1 MAAATDGVGGDTL
14 SLIEDW
20 ERSKLVPKGCYV
32 KTKCDSCG
40 RAIMSC
46 LTFTGPN
53 GEDFCSKACL
63 NSGSEPEPNKS
74 KEKESKKMK
83 EVQKTKKGA
92 KPAPESNKSA
102 KPSKNKAAYSGKRK
116 HEERTSSK
124 KLAKP
129 EPKPAKKVRAVE
141 AEEVERNPNNPYARP
156 GAIVYQIFELA
167 LAGTTVKEINKRI
180 AEAGVKPTR
189 VWRELRSGEFK
200 GTKWKYTETEDGKI
214 TVRIRRAK
222 SDE

>member
-1 MAAATDGVGGDTL
+1 M
-14 SLIEDW
+14 SLIEEH
-20 ERSKLVPKGCYV
+20 ERAKLVPKGCWV

-40 RAIMSC
+40 RAIMSS

-63 NSGSEPEPNKS
+63 NSGSEIEPKS
-74 KEKESKKMK
+74 TKKVKEMNMKKVK
-83 EVQKTKKGA
+83 EVPDKKTKKVT
-92 KPAPESNKSA
+92 KPEPKENKSDR
-102 KPSKNKAAYSGKRK
+102 PSKNKSAVA
-116 HEERTSSK
+116 TK

-129 EPKPAKKVRAVE
+129 EPSKARKVKDDE
-141 AEEVERNPNNPYARP
+141 SEERNPNNPYARP
-156 GAIVYQIFELA
+156 SAIVYQIFELA
-167 LAGTTVKEINKRI
+167 LAGTTVKEVNKRI

-200 GTKWKYTETEDGKI
+200 GTKWKYTETEEGKI